1 MNGAHVQSRVEEENR
16 KGNENATIQNQVVVG
31 KIVKDTRKIKKTA
44 TLSNV
49 DVSISKQFG

>member
-1 MNGAHVQSRVEEENR
+1 MNGAHVQSRVEEGNR
-16 KGNENATIQNQVVVG
+16 KGNEDVTIQNLAVVG
-31 KIVKDTRKIKKTA
+31 KIVQETRKIKRTA